1 MRISELSTEKAAS
14 ILCEITPFI
23 ANISSDEEL
32 LKELR
37 EVVDVKNA
45 NNRAELMLVGAT
57 KLTRIIP
64 ILLKRRKDDVFGILA
79 TLSETSADEIAKQN
93 ILTTVAQI
101 REIIKDKELLS
112 FFSSSVNV
120 GESE

>member
-37 EVVDVKNA
+37 EAVDVKDV

-79 TLSETSADEIAKQN
+79 ALNETSADEIAKQN

>member
-1 MRISELSTEKAAS
+1 MRISDLSTEKAAS

-37 EVVDVKNA
+37 EAVDVKDV
-45 NNRAELMLVGAT
+45 NNKAELMLVGAT
-57 KLTRIIP
+57 KLTRIVP

-79 TLSETSADEIAKQN
+79 ALSETSADEIAKQN